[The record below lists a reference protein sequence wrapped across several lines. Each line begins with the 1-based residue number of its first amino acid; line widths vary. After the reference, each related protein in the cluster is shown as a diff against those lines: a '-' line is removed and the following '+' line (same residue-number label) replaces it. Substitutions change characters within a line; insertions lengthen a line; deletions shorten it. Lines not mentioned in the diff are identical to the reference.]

1 MDSKYHIWDQVQF
14 HHRCLSDIL
23 LTGYTKHFAYV
34 WRPLIENFVALVAVQ
49 PLKKLLAC
57 SFFYSDKS
65 MTDKSRCFVRRS
77 DTEITNSSMN
87 LLMSE
92 PFRFQCEF
100 HLIFWSLT
108 VELGARTQ
116 CISANNLHQ
125 HFLEC
130 YEYRWKWT
138 NMKLYIPN
146 TNHLASQAAVDPQV
160 YGSGELAL
168 WKYNNHLK
176 KKL

>member
-34 WRPLIENFVALVAVQ
+34 WHPLIENFVALVAVQ

-57 SFFYSDKS
+57 SFFL
-65 MTDKSRCFVRRS
+65 FW
-77 DTEITNSSMN
+77 
-87 LLMSE
+87 
-92 PFRFQCEF
+92 
-100 HLIFWSLT
+100 HLIFRSLT

-116 CISANNLHQ
+116 CISVNNLHQ

-138 NMKLYIPN
+138 IMKLYIPN

-176 KKL
+176 KNCKFKKKKPREEKIVTRNCSSECDCPGSFSTS